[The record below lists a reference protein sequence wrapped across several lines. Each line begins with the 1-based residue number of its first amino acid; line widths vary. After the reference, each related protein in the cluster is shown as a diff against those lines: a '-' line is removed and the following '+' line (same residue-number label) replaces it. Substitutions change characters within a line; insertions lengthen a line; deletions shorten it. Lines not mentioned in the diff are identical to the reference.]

1 MYFTPVY
8 SEFHDSV
15 VNSGRTPLTVS
26 LKEQDGYYEID
37 YEAFEEAAKRRP
49 GLLIMC
55 NPHNPVGRS
64 WTREELEK
72 VGDICVRYQIPIISE
87 DVYKRQDW
95 KIPVYEMWD
104 RINEQS
110 MNMLKDYLH

>member
-1 MYFTPVY
+1 MNYNDCNGWNGYAGTYEGTYYAGDAGFARTAAASGNCAAAATAAAVY

-49 GLLIMC
+49 RYRNNRCIFLSNRGNRLY
-55 NPHNPVGRS
+55 PVG
-64 WTREELEK
+64 T
-72 VGDICVRYQIPIISE
+72 
-87 DVYKRQDW
+87 
-95 KIPVYEMWD
+95 
-104 RINEQS
+104 
-110 MNMLKDYLH
+110 